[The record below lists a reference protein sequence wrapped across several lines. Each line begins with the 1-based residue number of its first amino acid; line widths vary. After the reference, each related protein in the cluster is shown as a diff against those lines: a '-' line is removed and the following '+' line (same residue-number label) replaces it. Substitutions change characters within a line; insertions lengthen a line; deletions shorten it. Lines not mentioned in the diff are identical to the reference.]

1 MTVSKTNP
9 QNLKNPFFTDHY
21 FDVKLEALGERP
33 PIEYLTGFTM
43 PTPRME
49 EYEDM
54 FTLEDGD
61 EEITPQCDLE
71 NPETCESCQ

>member
-1 MTVSKTNP
+1 MTDSKTNT
-9 QNLKNPFFTDHY
+9 QNLKNPFFTDPY
-21 FDVKLEALGERP
+21 SEVKLEALGERP

-54 FTLEDGD
+54 FADMGD
-61 EEITPQCDLE
+61 EEIIPQCDLE

>member
-1 MTVSKTNP
+1 
-9 QNLKNPFFTDHY
+9 
-21 FDVKLEALGERP
+21 
-33 PIEYLTGFTM
+33 M
-43 PTPRME
+43 PTPRLE

-71 NPETCESCQ
+71 NPESCESCQ